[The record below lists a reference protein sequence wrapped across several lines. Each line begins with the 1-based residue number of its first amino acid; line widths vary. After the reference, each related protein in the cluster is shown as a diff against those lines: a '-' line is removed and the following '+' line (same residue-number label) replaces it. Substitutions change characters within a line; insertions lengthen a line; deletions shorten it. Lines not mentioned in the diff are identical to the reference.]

1 MDKEKQDVADL
12 SDKFKVAAN
21 SVAMLYKECIT
32 QSKKSYQT
40 GYEQALQDV
49 WESLI
54 LEGASRETVPLSMIF
69 EIIQQKHQLHS
80 QLNSK
85 MPVFADNSVITAPT
99 LSAFQSPNTS
109 LANLEHFNTEAFKRR
124 WPTEN
129 AEEPTEKRHRHK
141 EME

>member
-1 MDKEKQDVADL
+1 MDKEKQDSDL
-12 SDKFKVAAN
+12 SDKFKAAAN
-21 SVAMLYKECIT
+21 SVAMLYKEGIT

-69 EIIQQKHQLHS
+69 EIIQQKHHLNS

-99 LSAFQSPNTS
+99 LSAFQYPNTS
-109 LANLEHFNTEAFKRR
+109 LENLEHFNTEAFKRR
-124 WPTEN
+124 WTTDNPEDPTG
-129 AEEPTEKRHRHK
+129 KRHRHK
-141 EME
+141 DMD